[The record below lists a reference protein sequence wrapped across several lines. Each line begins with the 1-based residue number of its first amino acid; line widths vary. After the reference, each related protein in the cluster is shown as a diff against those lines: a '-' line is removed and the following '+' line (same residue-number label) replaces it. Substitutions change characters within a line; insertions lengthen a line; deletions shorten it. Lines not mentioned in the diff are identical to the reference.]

1 MSKRKYSKEFKLKV
15 LGEHEEDDLARQ
27 NSNLCQYMAEFKKEV
42 VLDYL
47 SGGGSGQPVAV
58 KPEKRICMKL
68 DFPIPLHCLSNRSSL
83 VILCSH
89 L

>member
-42 VLDYL
+42 
-47 SGGGSGQPVAV
+47 GSG
-58 KPEKRICMKL
+58 
-68 DFPIPLHCLSNRSSL
+68 LSVGRRFWS
-83 VILCSH
+83 VRCSKT
-89 L
+89 